1 MLPSIDHQFDSAT
14 WLVKMELLN
23 LHAALPAGME
33 RLWLHTRLG
42 LVFFF
47 KLYYLKRKLYSFPKT
62 QCISRIGQK
71 TMSRKLSICI

>member
-47 KLYYLKRKLYSFPKT
+47 
-62 QCISRIGQK
+62 
-71 TMSRKLSICI
+71 